1 MSLKIVEYYA
11 TLDAGHLDDAVAM
24 LSEDVEYS
32 MVLPSGTSRKT
43 GRAAMLEYLSG
54 RPPVDRKHR
63 VLRSAVDQ
71 DLQFA
76 HGAVT
81 ESDRTTGYFVGT
93 MHVRSD
99 GLIDR
104 YQVSFDT
111 EFDLLVTDAG
121 EGR

>member
-1 MSLKIVEYYA
+1 MPLKIVDYYA
-11 TLDAGHLDDAVAM
+11 TLDAGHLDEAVEM
-24 LSEDVEYS
+24 LSEDVDFS
-32 MVLPSGTSRKT
+32 MILPSGANRKT

-54 RPPVDRKHR
+54 RPPVGRQHR
-63 VLRSAVDQ
+63 ILRSAVDD

-81 ESDRTTGYFVGT
+81 EGDRTTGYFVGV

-104 YQVSFDT
+104 YQVSFDA
-111 EFDLLVTDAG
+111 EFALLDTDAG
-121 EGR
+121 DRR